1 MNMNNEHNRDLDEL
15 FAAWQRYGERLDSA
29 IAEKPIELAQ
39 IHFNNRR
46 RSLKRRLATSAVA
59 VIVAC
64 VAAFVWLL
72 SLSDRYV
79 ADTFDLIPMLVA
91 GALLLYAI
99 AGSLSAS
106 TRADNASATVHA
118 NTAQVMTIIA
128 IVAIAITTATPAYQG
143 RSMSSGGDRTAAI
156 TTTRNI
162 IDYTGC

>member
-1 MNMNNEHNRDLDEL
+1 MNNEHNRDLDEL
-15 FAAWQRYGERLDSA
+15 FSAWQRYGERLDSA
-29 IAEKPIELAQ
+29 IAEKPIEPAQ

-99 AGSLSAS
+99 AGSLSAFIH
-106 TRADNASATVHA
+106 ADNSAAASYATA
-118 NTAQVMTIIA
+118 ARVMTL
-128 IVAIAITTATPAYQG
+128 VAVVTIAITTATPAYQG
-143 RSMSSGGDRTAAI
+143 RSMSSGSDRTAAI

-162 IDYTGC
+162 IDYTGY